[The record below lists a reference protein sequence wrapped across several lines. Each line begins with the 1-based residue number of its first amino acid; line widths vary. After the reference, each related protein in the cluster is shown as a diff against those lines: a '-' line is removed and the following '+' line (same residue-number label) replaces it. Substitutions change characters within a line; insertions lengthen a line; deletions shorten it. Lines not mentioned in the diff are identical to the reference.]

1 MLGDVVPNPREIL
14 PASNL
19 DDPIGDA
26 YPTAITV
33 LAALHVLEVVPAPI
47 EDSSCPLD
55 QLRWGQ
61 GSLNVVESEPGKLL
75 AGVAEPVAGRFVELG
90 KTQRFGVD
98 QHDTVSGLIENGA
111 VDFLPFSQ
119 RFLRRPHHR
128 DVASDAKYT
137 DKAAVGIA
145 HGRLDGF
152 EQAAI
157 TVGGKGEPFFVD
169 ARPAGRSGGPVVRL
183 EKIGQFWIDKI
194 VVGLADDHRF
204 AGSIQALEGRVAE
217 QIDPF
222 GIL

>member
-19 DDPIGDA
+19 DDSISDA

-33 LAALHVLEVVPAPI
+33 LAALHVLEVVPASI
-47 EDSSCPLD
+47 EDGSRPLD
-55 QLRWGQ
+55 QLCRGQ

-90 KTQRFGVD
+90 KAQRFGVD
-98 QHDTVSGLIENGA
+98 QHDAVSGLIENGA
-111 VDFLPFSQ
+111 VDLLPLSQ
-119 RFLRRPHHR
+119 RFLRSPHRR
-128 DVASDAKYT
+128 DVASDAEYT

-145 HGRLDGF
+145 HRRLDGF
-152 EQAAI
+152 KQAAI
-157 TVGGKGEPFFVD
+157 TVGDEGEPFFVD
-169 ARPAGRSGGPVVRL
+169 ARSAGRSGSPVVRA
-183 EKIGQFWIDKI
+183 EKIGQFRIDE
-194 VVGLADDHRF
+194 VVVVFADDHRF
-204 AGSIQALEGRVAE
+204 TGSIQAFEGRVAD